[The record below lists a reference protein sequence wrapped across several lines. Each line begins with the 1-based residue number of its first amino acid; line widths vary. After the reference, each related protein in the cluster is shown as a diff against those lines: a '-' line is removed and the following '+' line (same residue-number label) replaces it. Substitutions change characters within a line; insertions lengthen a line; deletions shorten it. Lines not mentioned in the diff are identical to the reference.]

1 MLRPGFIISMVMLSG
16 QLTRHVACVHGGG
29 GGGGREGRGDGSP
42 CMTHKGCE
50 VSVVKRPCQ
59 KNPSTGE
66 NEGAECHG
74 SIFFVLSCIHS
85 YTISDV
91 FNMVKTVRTVERLD

>member
-16 QLTRHVACVHGGG
+16 QLTRHKACLREVGRRGEGREERGGG
-29 GGGGREGRGDGSP
+29 GRGDGSP

-66 NEGAECHG
+66 NGGAECHA
-74 SIFFVLSCIHS
+74 S
-85 YTISDV
+85 
-91 FNMVKTVRTVERLD
+91 